1 MAKKKKTED
10 KSEKEL
16 KKTTQWKRM
25 INRENEKKTFCFS
38 YISKH
43 KCKMQ
48 ASKQPQA
55 SITVIKANGGATE
68 INSRQL

>member
-1 MAKKKKTED
+1 MAKKKKTD
-10 KSEKEL
+10 KSEKEI
-16 KKTTQWKRM
+16 KKDNPMEKNDKQRTK
-25 INRENEKKTFCFS
+25 KKTFCFS